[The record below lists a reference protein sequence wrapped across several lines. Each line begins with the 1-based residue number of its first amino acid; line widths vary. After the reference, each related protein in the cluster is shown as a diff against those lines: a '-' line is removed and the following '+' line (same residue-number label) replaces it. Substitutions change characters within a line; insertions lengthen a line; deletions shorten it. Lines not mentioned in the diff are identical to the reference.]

1 MGAWGCRQT
10 PIEGDLE
17 RAALRTVPTALEARS
32 LKPRVGGVVPWVPW
46 GRVLPCCSSWRLAV
60 PGAPRLVG
68 DRSAS
73 GHLPSASPA
82 VSLCL

>member
-1 MGAWGCRQT
+1 MGAWGCRQI
-10 PIEGDLE
+10 PIEGDLK
-17 RAALRTVPTALEARS
+17 RAALTVPTVLEARN
-32 LKPRVGGVVPWVPW
+32 LKSRVGGVVPGVLW
-46 GRVLPCCSSWRLAV
+46 GRVLPCCSSWGLDV

-73 GHLPSASPA
+73 GRLLSASPA